1 MNLYQLNK
9 KILKNNYRVN
19 LTYFFLYLSLILGFI
34 FAEDFT
40 IGQTIDYNIHREKIE
55 IFKRDIIDGL
65 LKYEEY
71 PSITHSPVYILYAII
86 LERIFS
92 NEIIVR
98 LVNLHFVLLIPLIF
112 YKTLVL
118 KYNNKLNGFIKFIP
132 VIFFIS
138 PHYRAGSIWL
148 DDNILAITFFI
159 FSIYFFTKYKSNNK
173 KLIFIIL
180 NSIFLSIAAY
190 IRPIYSIFV
199 IYFFVVFLF
208 DLKFSKRIYYY
219 VICNIILAIPAFY
232 YVFILKITGW
242 FDKNIFISNP
252 ITILSISVS
261 IIFYYCIPILITSFK
276 SRISVFSFFLCFF
289 FLLLQY
295 FYFNYNLSYSG
306 GVIYRFILSL
316 TNSKIFFF
324 ICSSIFLYFIF
335 NIFFK
340 FNKKYFSDIILF
352 FILCLLEIDGVI
364 FSETFD
370 PLIYIIF
377 FLLVRHPI
385 CKDYLC
391 AYSRKK
397 LIVLLSFLTLN
408 FMLFITKAVLIL

>member
-9 KILKNNYRVN
+9 KILKNNYRIN

-71 PSITHSPVYILYAII
+71 PSITHSPVYILYATI
-86 LERIFS
+86 LEKIFR

-118 KYNNKLNGFIKFIP
+118 KYNNKLSSFIKFIP
-132 VIFFIS
+132 VLFFIS

-199 IYFFVVFLF
+199 I
-208 DLKFSKRIYYY
+208 
-219 VICNIILAIPAFY
+219 
-232 YVFILKITGW
+232 
-242 FDKNIFISNP
+242 
-252 ITILSISVS
+252 
-261 IIFYYCIPILITSFK
+261 
-276 SRISVFSFFLCFF
+276 FFL
-289 FLLLQY
+289 
-295 FYFNYNLSYSG
+295 
-306 GVIYRFILSL
+306 
-316 TNSKIFFF
+316 
-324 ICSSIFLYFIF
+324 
-335 NIFFK
+335 
-340 FNKKYFSDIILF
+340 
-352 FILCLLEIDGVI
+352 
-364 FSETFD
+364 
-370 PLIYIIF
+370 
-377 FLLVRHPI
+377 
-385 CKDYLC
+385 
-391 AYSRKK
+391 
-397 LIVLLSFLTLN
+397 
-408 FMLFITKAVLIL
+408 